1 MLDRLIAYRS
11 AIGRPA
17 DSAFRRLLARAWNGN
32 VGKIEGWPALKLMV
46 PPTKATLEIAWESFP
61 EGLRSDIELYLQG
74 LTRVRRSRTGN
85 RIKPLQPSTLIT
97 RRRELPAA
105 ARMAVKAGVPIAQ
118 LTSLAALLTPAVSE
132 LVLDAYW
139 KQNGEQPKL
148 FTIELANRFLSIARE
163 TRCLGEAE
171 CESLEELRRKLEDY
185 RDEGLTEKN
194 FAFLRQ
200 VLTADVWGRV
210 FKLPYT
216 MMAEAERLRNGVCGC
231 DGHGGYS
238 QWRQM
243 RWLSMM
249 VSSSTG

>member
-85 RIKPLQPSTLIT
+85 HIKPLQPSTLIT
-97 RRRELPAA
+97 RRRELQAA

-118 LTSLAALLTPAVSE
+118 LTSLAALLTP
-132 LVLDAYW
+132 
-139 KQNGEQPKL
+139 G
-148 FTIELANRFLSIARE
+148 
-163 TRCLGEAE
+163 
-171 CESLEELRRKLEDY
+171 
-185 RDEGLTEKN
+185 
-194 FAFLRQ
+194 
-200 VLTADVWGRV
+200 
-210 FKLPYT
+210 
-216 MMAEAERLRNGVCGC
+216 GVRIG
-231 DGHGGYS
+231 S
-238 QWRQM
+238 
-243 RWLSMM
+243 
-249 VSSSTG
+249 